1 MSDVVRV
8 KLPDVPVM
16 VTVNPPVIALL
27 PAASVKLLVWV
38 LFAGVK
44 KAFIPVGK
52 PVAVKL
58 TVPLNPF

>member
-1 MSDVVRV
+1 VSDVVRV

-27 PAASVKLLVWV
+27 LAASVKMLVWL
-38 LFAGVK
+38 LFGGVK
-44 KAFIPVGK
+44 KAFIPLGK

-58 TVPLNPF
+58 TMPLKPF

>member
-16 VTVNPPVIALL
+16 VTVNPPVVALL
-27 PAASVKLLVWV
+27 LAASVKLLVPV
-38 LFAGVK
+38 LFAGAK
-44 KAFIPVGK
+44 RAFIPVGK

>member
-1 MSDVVRV
+1 VSDVVRV

-16 VTVNPPVIALL
+16 VTVNAPVLDLL
-27 PAASVKLLVWV
+27 LAASVKLLIWV
-38 LFAGVK
+38 PFAGAK